1 MSISTQDGLVYA
13 VEFSHRSGRDLINV
27 AKKRTNIV
35 PIIEDARHPHKY
47 RMLMGKWLK
56 PSWDPRT
63 LGCIWKLSDGQLQSV
78 RNGCD

>member
-1 MSISTQDGLVYA
+1 MRSSEVSINCGVILSHVICPQEGLVYA

-47 RMLMGKWLK
+47 RMLMGK
-56 PSWDPRT
+56 P
-63 LGCIWKLSDGQLQSV
+63 
-78 RNGCD
+78 